1 MDAKNRENIR
11 AGLEVG
17 IVEKHNQGS
26 GTLTKGVVEE
36 ILTNSSFHPRGIKV
50 RLGKRSINYW
60 VNIYRIRV
68 LIYF

>member
-50 RLGKRSINYW
+50 RLASGKVGRVQI
-60 VNIYRIRV
+60 IY
-68 LIYF
+68 